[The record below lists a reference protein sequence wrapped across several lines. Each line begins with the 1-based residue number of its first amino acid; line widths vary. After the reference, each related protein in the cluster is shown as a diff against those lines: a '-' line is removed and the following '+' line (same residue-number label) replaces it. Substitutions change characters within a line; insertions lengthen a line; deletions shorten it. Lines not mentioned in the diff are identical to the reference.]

1 MKKQNSAT
9 VTFGYCFV
17 IFILFFMFESCLRIL
32 SEFSVSSTTSIRST
46 PPPDK
51 QRLELKS
58 IRKWDPLLHPTHLQT
73 LQLQGGQI
81 NCDRSHYSY
90 DICSIHGPTVLD
102 PMTSTFYLVD
112 HATSTPPLLVE
123 KIRPYPRKWESFVM
137 KRIKEITITSGP
149 GPGPG
154 IRSPKCETQHNAPAL
169 VFSVAG
175 YNGNFWHEFNDGFIP
190 LFITVNSKFP
200 DQDVIFVIDKARDWW
215 VSKYAG
221 LLKAFSKHPFVNLG
235 NDNATHCFTSATLGL
250 ISHGFMT
257 IDPTLLPNSATF
269 THFRALLDKA
279 YGHGRNRPSMFYSS
293 VTRPRLVLMSRKG
306 SIGRVISNVDEVKRV
321 AEEVGFDVI
330 VFKPSVKTPLQEAY
344 ALINTSHVIVGVHG
358 AALTHSL
365 FLRPGSVLVQVVPL
379 GLEWVAD
386 VCFAKSAKEMGVEYM
401 EYKINAKE
409 SSLVEKYDENEM
421 VIKDPVA
428 FKGNNWSS
436 DIMDIYLKEQNI
448 KLDLLRFKEH
458 LKQVYHKAK
467 EFMDKEG

>member
-1 MKKQNSAT
+1 MKKHHSAT
-9 VTFGYCFV
+9 LTTGCFV
-17 IFILFFMFESCLRIL
+17 FFVLFFVFESCLRIL
-32 SEFSVSSTTSIRST
+32 SEFSVSTTSNRST

-51 QRLELKS
+51 QLLELKS
-58 IRKWDPLLHPTHLQT
+58 IRKWDPLLHPPPLQT
-73 LQLQGGQI
+73 SQSQGGQI
-81 NCDRSHYSY
+81 NCDRSHYNY
-90 DICSIHGPTVLD
+90 DMCSINGPTVLD
-102 PMTSTFYLVD
+102 PKTSTFYLVD

-137 KRIKEITITSGP
+137 KRIKEITISSGP
-149 GPGPG
+149 SPG
-154 IRSPKCETQHNAPAL
+154 PKCEAQHNAPAL
-169 VFSVAG
+169 VFSVGG

-190 LFITVNSKFP
+190 LFITVNSIFP

-215 VSKYAG
+215 VRKYAS
-221 LLKAFSKHPFVNLG
+221 LLKAFSKHPIVNLD
-235 NDNATHCFTSATLGL
+235 NDNATHCFTSASLGL

-279 YGHGRNRPSMFYSS
+279 YGHGRNLPSMFNSP

-306 SIGRVISNVDEVKRV
+306 SIGRVISNEDEVKRV

-344 ALINTSHVIVGVHG
+344 ALINTSHAMVGVHG

-428 FKGNNWSS
+428 FKGNNWSG
-436 DIMDIYLKEQNI
+436 DIMDIYLKEQNV

-458 LKQVYHKAK
+458 LKQVYDKAK
-467 EFMDKEG
+467 EFIDKEG